1 LRFQN
6 SLFAWKLFFFCVSSS
21 TVQGKFP
28 CFSFTVRG
36 GMDAVATLHA
46 RFSLKIQ
53 TRWTDVDTET
63 RSLLCIRLVLLEHPF
78 LTFLELGAPTDR
90 RARFRSFPPTSRA
103 ATQQFL
109 RTNSRQRIVEE
120 QFAIEPSRGCKRL
133 ACALVPMEMAFANR
147 ADAFD

>member
-1 LRFQN
+1 M
-6 SLFAWKLFFFCVSSS
+6 
-21 TVQGKFP
+21 
-28 CFSFTVRG
+28 RG

-46 RFSLKIQ
+46 RFSLEIQ
-53 TRWTDVDTET
+53 TRWTGVDTET
-63 RSLLCIRLVLLEHPF
+63 RSLLYIRLVLLEDPF

-109 RTNSRQRIVEE
+109 CTNSRQRIVEE